1 MKKEREKEGKEG
13 MLGGKE
19 KRRTKGRGKGERKEK
34 LVGKERRSGK
44 KEME

>member
-19 KRRTKGRGKGERKEK
+19 KRRTKGRGKGEW
-34 LVGKERRSGK
+34 KERDGIGGGNFIL
-44 KEME
+44 